1 MSENSNM
8 TTAIKIT
15 GVLTLVSFVLAIPL
29 VNQMLFVLILS
40 VFLGLLAWRIAF
52 KVSYYDTWMANIAFL
67 ATFCGT
73 AYYVSV
79 VLLKLFN

>member
-1 MSENSNM
+1 MSL
-8 TTAIKIT
+8 AIKTT
-15 GVLTLVSFVLAIPL
+15 GVLTLVTFVLAIPL
-29 VNQMLFVLILS
+29 VNQMLFVLMLS
-40 VFLGLLAWRIAF
+40 FFLGLLSWHIAF

-79 VLLKLFN
+79 ELLELF

>member
-1 MSENSNM
+1 M

-15 GVLTLVSFVLAIPL
+15 GVLTVASFILAIPL
-29 VNQMLFVLILS
+29 VNQMLFVLLLS
-40 VFLGLLAWRIAF
+40 FFLGLLAWQITYE
-52 KVSYYDTWMANIAFL
+52 VSWSDMWMANIAFL

-79 VLLKLFN
+79 ELLELFN